1 MSLELIVVHYFSVSP
16 EEVQS
21 DQMLGSK
28 LAVMVKDVLVNEQ
41 GRDAGHKVAYA
52 LANDLVE
59 ELADQGLS
67 AVRTGDVPPGLN
79 NILEI
84 RGQFVS
90 IDQGNRTK
98 RNVIGL
104 GADRGDVWTYV
115 QVYMETPRGYSL
127 VGEFNTDVEADARL
141 AAKQLAQK
149 IEDLFARQGWH

>member
-67 AVRTGDVPPGLN
+67 VVRTGDVPPGLN
-79 NILEI
+79 NI
-84 RGQFVS
+84 
-90 IDQGNRTK
+90 
-98 RNVIGL
+98 
-104 GADRGDVWTYV
+104 
-115 QVYMETPRGYSL
+115 
-127 VGEFNTDVEADARL
+127 
-141 AAKQLAQK
+141 
-149 IEDLFARQGWH
+149 